1 MKKLLLFSTIIT
13 FLVACGAKKQV
24 EQAVNTGNYDQAI
37 TTALQKLR
45 TNKNK
50 KRKAE
55 YVVMLQDAYYKSVE
69 RDLNT
74 IKHYK
79 KDNNPELLRNIFE
92 LYSDL
97 DARQEAIKPI
107 LPLYVNGKNITFDFN
122 DYSNEIASTRADL
135 SDYLYE
141 KGIDLLESD
150 NKYTIREAYN
160 TLDYLERINPNYEKT
175 HDLLAEA
182 HERGTHY
189 VLVSIN
195 NQTQQVI
202 PQRLESDLLNFNTY
216 GLNQFWTVYHANPKK
231 DINYDFSMQLQLKQI
246 NISPER
252 IKERELF
259 REREVVDGWK
269 YKKDRNGNVM
279 KDSLGN
285 DIKIDKIVRVKARI
299 NEFIQTK
306 ESQIIADV
314 VYADLKTKQQIDN
327 FSFDSG
333 FVFENIFARYQG
345 DKRALER
352 DDKRLLNNQ
361 RVPFPSNEQMI
372 FDTGEDLKLKL
383 KNIIAKQRFD
393 F

>member
-1 MKKLLLFSTIIT
+1 MKRLLLFSTIVT
-13 FLVACGAKKQV
+13 LFVACSAKKQV

-55 YVVMLQDAYYKSVE
+55 YVIMLQDAYYKSVE

-74 IKHYK
+74 IKHLR
-79 KDNNPELLRNIFE
+79 KDNNPELLKNIFE

-107 LPLYVNGKNITFDFN
+107 LPLYVNGKNIRFNFN
-122 DYSNEIASTRADL
+122 DYSDDIADTRVKL
-135 SDYLYE
+135 SDHLYE

-150 NKYTIREAYN
+150 NKYTIRQAYE
-160 TLDYLERINPNYEKT
+160 TLDYLEHINPNFEKT
-175 HDLLAEA
+175 HELLAEA

-195 NQTQQVI
+195 NQTQQII
-202 PQRLESDLLNFNTY
+202 PQRLEADLLNFNTY
-216 GLNQFWTVYHANPKK
+216 GLNQFWTVYHANADKN
-231 DINYDFSMQLQLKQI
+231 INYDFSMQLQLKQI

-252 IKERELF
+252 IKEREF
-259 REREVVDGWK
+259 IREREVVDGWK

-285 DIKIDKIVRVKARI
+285 DIKIDKIIKVKARF

-314 VYADLKTKQQIDN
+314 VYADLRTKQLIDN

-333 FVFENIFARYQG
+333 FVFENVFARYRG
-345 DKRALER
+345 DKRALEKDER
-352 DDKRLLNNQ
+352 RLLNNR

>member
-1 MKKLLLFSTIIT
+1 MKKLLLFSTIVT
-13 FLVACGAKKQV
+13 LLVACSAKKQV
-24 EQAVNTGNYDQAI
+24 EQAVNTGNYDHAI

-55 YVVMLQDAYYKSVE
+55 YVLMLQDAYYKSVE

-74 IKHYK
+74 IKHFK
-79 KDNNPELLRNIFE
+79 KDRNPEFLKNIFE

-107 LPLYVNGKNITFDFN
+107 LPLYVNGKNITFDFK
-122 DYSNEIASTRADL
+122 DYSDEIAESKAQL

-150 NKYTIREAYN
+150 NKYTIREAYR
-160 TLDYLERINPNYEKT
+160 TLDYLENINPNYEKT
-175 HDLLAEA
+175 HELLAEA

-195 NQTQQVI
+195 NQTRQVI
-202 PQRLESDLLNFNTY
+202 PQRLEDDLLNFNTY
-216 GLNQFWTVYHANPKK
+216 GLNQFWTVYHANPSN
-231 DINYDFSMQLQLKQI
+231 DIAYDFSMQLQLKQI

-252 IKERELF
+252 LKEREF
-259 REREVVDGWK
+259 IREREVVDGWK

-285 DIKIDKIVRVKARI
+285 DIKIDKIIKVKARF

-314 VYADLKTKQQIDN
+314 VYADLKTKQLIDE

-333 FVFENIFARYQG
+333 FLFENVFARYRG
-345 DKRALER
+345 DKRALEKEDR
-352 DDKRLLNNQ
+352 RLLDNR
-361 RVPFPSNEQMI
+361 RVPFPTNEQMVY
-372 FDTGEDLKLKL
+372 DTGEDLKAKL
-383 KNIIAKQRFD
+383 KNIIAKQRFN
-393 F
+393 